1 MSLQV
6 HVSKQSNIP
15 DHCRAYAL
23 SDPRDKD
30 YQIIC
35 PNDHLETCDRC
46 YLVSSVLA
54 EIHDAIEKMSDSNVS
69 SDVVEEVN
77 FIEGQAKQ
85 NIWAWKAHLLRCVNQ
100 DEARIEV
107 IDALDENSVPLVQD
121 WAMKFLPRK
130 FRESQSDWFAK
141 RGMPWHIT
149 VATRRAE
156 NHELEMMTFVHV
168 YQTCNQDSCV
178 VLSIMKDVIGKLKS
192 QLPHLKTVFCCYHC
206 GATIVGASF
215 TGCASGVTV
224 KRLDFSDAQGGK
236 GPCDRKAASIKSHMK
251 IHLNQGSNIETAK
264 EMVDAIQSSG
274 GVHGVDVSLCIS
286 AKDPAPSLN
295 VKIAGVSLISNI
307 VYNNGSLTVW
317 RAYGIG
323 RGQCI
328 RLEDLG
334 IPQLVQIPDLVK
346 CDEDT
351 ATTMPNAH
359 FIKVKSRRQ
368 PCSDNSQ
375 QCSDTEEETVTET
388 SPAVHTLSCPEEG
401 CMKVYQR
408 FSSLQH
414 HLDLGKHECALEHET
429 LLDRA
434 ALGYAERLRGQSGS
448 VPQIEQVRRQLNLSN
463 QPFLPMGWA
472 LKSSHVKRT
481 RFTEKQRDYL
491 SSKFRIGESTGK
503 KADAASVS
511 KSMMTA
517 RDSNGNR
524 LFSSSEFLTSQQV
537 SSFFSRLSSK
547 RKLEDDEM
555 TESDFEENQNV
566 ENEKAFD
573 ELRSEVLQEVALTHP
588 ICYDRYDICE
598 LIANSKLSIFA
609 IQMLKDICEH
619 FDIPTTDI
627 KVKRKAPYID
637 KLIAFGKNCT
647 CQK

>member
-1 MSLQV
+1 M
-6 HVSKQSNIP
+6 I
-15 DHCRAYAL
+15 
-23 SDPRDKD
+23 
-30 YQIIC
+30 
-35 PNDHLETCDRC
+35 
-46 YLVSSVLA
+46 
-54 EIHDAIEKMSDSNVS
+54 
-69 SDVVEEVN
+69 
-77 FIEGQAKQ
+77 
-85 NIWAWKAHLLRCVNQ
+85 
-100 DEARIEV
+100 
-107 IDALDENSVPLVQD
+107 
-121 WAMKFLPRK
+121 
-130 FRESQSDWFAK
+130 
-141 RGMPWHIT
+141 
-149 VATRRAE
+149 
-156 NHELEMMTFVHV
+156 TFVHV
-168 YQTCNQDSCV
+168 YQTCNQDGCA
-178 VLSIMKDVIGKLKS
+178 VLSVMKDVIGKLKL
-192 QLPHLKTVFCCYHC
+192 QLPHLKTVFYRQDNAGCYRC

-215 TGCASGVTV
+215 TGCASRVTV
-224 KRLDFSDAQGGK
+224 KYLDFSDAQGGQ
-236 GPCDRKAASIKSHMK
+236 GSCDRKAASIKSHMK
-251 IHLNQGSNIETAK
+251 IHLNQGSNIDTAK

-274 GVHGVDVSLCIS
+274 GVPGVDVSLCIS
-286 AKDPAPSLN
+286 AQDPAPSLN

-323 RGQCI
+323 PGKCI

-388 SPAVHTLSCPEEG
+388 SPAVHTFSCPEEG

-434 ALGYAERLRGQSGS
+434 ALGYAERLQRS
-448 VPQIEQVRRQLNLSN
+448 
-463 QPFLPMGWA
+463 
-472 LKSSHVKRT
+472 
-481 RFTEKQRDYL
+481 RDYL
-491 SSKFRIGESTGK
+491 SSNLRIGESTGQ

-511 KSMMTA
+511 KSMITA
-517 RDSNGNR
+517 GDSNGNR

-588 ICYDRYDICE
+588 ICYDRYNICE

>member
-6 HVSKQSNIP
+6 NVSKQSNIL

-35 PNDHLETCDRC
+35 THDHLETCDRC
-46 YLVSSVLA
+46 YLLSSVLA
-54 EIHDAIEKMSDSNVS
+54 EIHAIEKMSDSNVS

-85 NIWAWKAHLLRCVNQ
+85 HIWAWKAHLLRGVNQ
-100 DEARIEV
+100 DEARITV
-107 IDALDENSVPLVQD
+107 IDAVDENSVLLVQD

-130 FRESQSDWFAK
+130 FRESQGDWFAK
-141 RGMPWHIT
+141 RGMSWHIT
-149 VATRRAE
+149 VATRRVE
-156 NHELEMMTFVHV
+156 NHELEMIKFVHV
-168 YQTCNQDSCV
+168 YQTCNQDGCA
-178 VLSIMKDVIGKLKS
+178 VLSVMKDVIGKLKL
-192 QLPHLKTVFCCYHC
+192 QLSHLKTVFYRQDNAGCYHC
-206 GATIVGASF
+206 GALIVGASF
-215 TGCASGVTV
+215 TGCASRVTV
-224 KRLDFSDAQGGK
+224 KYLGFSDAQGGQD
-236 GPCDRKAASIKSHMK
+236 PCDRKAASIKSHMK
-251 IHLNQGSNIETAK
+251 IHLNQGSNIDTAK

-274 GVHGVDVSLCIS
+274 GVPGVDVSLCNS
-286 AKDPAPSLN
+286 AQDPAPSLN

-307 VYNNGSLTVW
+307 VFNNRSLPVW
-317 RAYGIG
+317 TAYEIRSGK
-323 RGQCI
+323 CI
-328 RLEDLG
+328 RLKDIG
-334 IPQLVQIPDLVK
+334 IPQLVQIPSLVK
-346 CDEDT
+346 CDEGT

-375 QCSDTEEETVTET
+375 QCSDTKEETVTET
-388 SPAVHTLSCPEEG
+388 SPTVHISSCPQEG

-414 HLDLGKHECALEHET
+414 HLDLGKHKCALEHET
-429 LLDRA
+429 LLGRA
-434 ALGYAERLRGQSGS
+434 AVGYAERLQGQSGS
-448 VPQIEQVRRQLNLSN
+448 VPQIEQVRKQLNLSN

-481 RFTEKQRDYL
+481 RFTQKQRDYL
-491 SSKFRIGESTGK
+491 SSKFRIGESTGQ

-511 KSMMTA
+511 KSMITA
-517 RDSNGNR
+517 GDSNGNR

-555 TESDFEENQNV
+555 MESDFEENQNI

-573 ELRSEVLQEVALTHP
+573 ELRSEVLQEV
-588 ICYDRYDICE
+588 DRYNICE

-609 IQMLKDICEH
+609 IQM
-619 FDIPTTDI
+619 
-627 KVKRKAPYID
+627 
-637 KLIAFGKNCT
+637 
-647 CQK
+647 